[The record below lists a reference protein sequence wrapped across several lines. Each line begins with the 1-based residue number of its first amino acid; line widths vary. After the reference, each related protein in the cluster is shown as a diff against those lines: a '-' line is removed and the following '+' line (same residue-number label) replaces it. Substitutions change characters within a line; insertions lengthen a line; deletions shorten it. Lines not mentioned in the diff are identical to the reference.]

1 MISKK
6 YICEK
11 ASINSS
17 QKWNN
22 YFKCYYIFKILIYKK
37 EISFEEWLTKGDKYD
52 I

>member
-11 ASINSS
+11 VSENSAPI
-17 QKWNN
+17 WNN

-37 EISFEEWLTKGDKYD
+37 QIGFDEYLFKGDKYVD
-52 I
+52 